1 MSEELNLAD
10 ANLHTLHAERA
21 ALRLAAQTAR
31 RKCWWL
37 ARWPMARATKP
48 ARKRRGRGRHNCSPL
63 LTQRMWRATLTPHPL
78 CHF

>member
-1 MSEELNLAD
+1 MSHEIHEAD

-48 ARKRRGRGRHNCSPL
+48 ARKRRGRGRPRWRCGRRPGGGWYNWNCGKGK
-63 LTQRMWRATLTPHPL
+63 
-78 CHF
+78 